1 MLSFNKKISH
11 NGHTSGVKISAN
23 TNTLKAVLIL
33 ENGFQV
39 DFRYERSLNTV
50 LGFNKTAYTSD
61 YQESE
66 NPVDI
71 LSINSILVNVDI
83 ILGCYVNGQRNQTIY
98 SFFPAV
104 SPGY

>member
-1 MLSFNKKISH
+1 MLSFNKKINQ
-11 NGHTSGVKISAN
+11 NGHTSGVKISPN
-23 TNTLKAVLIL
+23 TNTLKAVLIF

-50 LGFNKTAYTSD
+50 LAFNKAVFTSD

-66 NPVDI
+66 NPVEI

-83 ILGCYVNGQRNQTIY
+83 ISGSFVN
-98 SFFPAV
+98 
-104 SPGY
+104 